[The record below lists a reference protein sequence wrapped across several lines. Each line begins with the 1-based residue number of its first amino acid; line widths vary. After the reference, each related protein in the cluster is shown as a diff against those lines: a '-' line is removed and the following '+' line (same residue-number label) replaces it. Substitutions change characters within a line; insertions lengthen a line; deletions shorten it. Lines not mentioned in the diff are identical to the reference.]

1 MTVTCE
7 YCNKVL
13 SNKSNLKAHQKTKAC
28 LSTRDD
34 AESLGCDYHCGHCNR
49 YLSTAYKL
57 RMHQVKCIKRFENE
71 IAELHRTIV
80 SQALSKDE
88 IIGSLQL
95 RISELEQQNKSIR
108 LETQVEMLRRNDEQ
122 NREVISE
129 IAKQPKTTNN
139 TTNNLVLP
147 VIDQS
152 QEAIDDA
159 VQHYY
164 SRNHFLGGQ
173 RGVADFAK
181 KHILT
186 NNHEQLGYVCTD
198 PARAT
203 FKHMSLDGK
212 VIKDVKAVNLTKKL
226 ARPIKVKAAGL
237 AEALVAEYKGNPD
250 MFSTIT
256 GHYQEV
262 SVLDDDSSK
271 FCTRLCAVTTQ

>member
-1 MTVTCE
+1 MSETCE

-13 SNKSNLKAHQKTKAC
+13 SSKGNLKAHQKTRAC
-28 LSTRDD
+28 LATRDKVD
-34 AESLGCDYHCGHCNR
+34 SLGRDYHCEHCDK
-49 YLSTAYKL
+49 YLSTASRL
-57 RMHQVKCIKRFENE
+57 RTHQAKCIRRFENE
-71 IAELHRTIV
+71 ASAKE
-80 SQALSKDE
+80 K
-88 IIGSLQL
+88 IIESLQL
-95 RISELEQQNKSIR
+95 RIIELEQQKRNIR

-122 NREVISE
+122 NRDVISE
-129 IAKQPKTTNN
+129 IAKQPKTINNN

-159 VQHYY
+159 VHHHY
-164 SRNHFLGGQ
+164 SRSHFFGGQ

-186 NNHEQLGYVCTD
+186 NGQEQLGYVCTD

-226 ARPIKVKAAGL
+226 AQPIKIKAAGL
-237 AEALVAEYKGNPD
+237 AEALVEEYKDDPD
-250 MFSTIT
+250 MFSTIA

-262 SVLDDDSSK
+262 SDLDDDSSK